1 MGRHLKTG
9 RNDGIPDEL
18 YHDDS
23 AISKHRL
30 DHVEKSV
37 SHYLAGSSF
46 DSKALRIG
54 RATHTAIL
62 EPHLLEESIE
72 VVETSSER
80 TKAFTSAVA
89 DNPKKMVLVKNDFD
103 AVRKMR
109 DSVYSH
115 PTAAELLDFSR
126 GSAEVSYCWQDPTH
140 DLRCK
145 CRVDY
150 VGEDGTLIDLKTTRE
165 AGPAFSKSAH
175 TFRYPH
181 QAAWYTKGVKLSDP
195 GIYPRRFLIVAV
207 EKVAPYL
214 VSVYEFDKEFLALG
228 EREINANL
236 DTLARYIKEPKSVWT
251 GYPIGV
257 QKLHKPGWL

>member
-1 MGRHLKTG
+1 MGRHLKEG
-9 RNDGIPDEL
+9 RSEGVPDEL

-30 DHVEKSV
+30 DLVEKSLM
-37 SHYLAGSSF
+37 HYLAGSSF
-46 DSKALRIG
+46 DSKPLRIG
-54 RATHTAIL
+54 RATHTAVL
-62 EPHLLEESIE
+62 EPHLLEESVE

-89 DNPKKMVLVKNDFD
+89 DNPQKMVLLKKDFD
-103 AVRKMR
+103 SIQYMR

-126 GSAEVSYCWQDPTH
+126 GSAEVSYCWQDPKH
-140 DLRCK
+140 NLRCK

-150 VGEDGTLIDLKTTRE
+150 VGEDGTLIDLKTTRD
-165 AGPAFSKSAH
+165 AGATFSKSSY
-175 TFRYPH
+175 TYRYPH
-181 QAAWYTKGVKLSDP
+181 QAAWYTKGVTLADP
-195 GIYPRRFLIVAV
+195 GISPKRFVIVAV

-257 QKLHKPGWL
+257 QKLQKPGWL